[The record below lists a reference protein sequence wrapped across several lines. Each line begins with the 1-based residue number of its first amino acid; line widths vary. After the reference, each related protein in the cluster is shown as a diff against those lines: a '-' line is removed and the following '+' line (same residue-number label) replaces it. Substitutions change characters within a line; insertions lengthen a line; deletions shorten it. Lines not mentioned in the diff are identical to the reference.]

1 MWDNPRS
8 FVRRWPRMTQT
19 SLLWIGTCASAAVMV
34 LVGAGSWFYV
44 THHESV
50 SSSALSAEAEFEQL
64 RARFPGQQPL
74 IGIRR
79 DPLEGPAGS
88 KSAPPLHSFH
98 TVVLDTRG
106 GPRIVR
112 MTVPY
117 WFGRLFADRS
127 GQFRWLGKLTFLD
140 DTEFDPE
147 AIHLSLKQL
156 ERKGPGLIADL
167 RHAGGGQFIAW
178 VE

>member
-1 MWDNPRS
+1 
-8 FVRRWPRMTQT
+8 MTQT

-50 SSSALSAEAEFEQL
+50 SSAALSAEAEFAQL

-74 IGIRR
+74 IDIRR
-79 DPLEGPAGS
+79 DALEDPGGS
-88 KSAPPLHSFH
+88 KSVPPLHSFH
-98 TVVLDTRG
+98 TVVFDTRT

-117 WFGRLFADRS
+117 WFGRLFVDRS
-127 GQFRWLGKLTFLD
+127 GEFRWLGKLTFLD

-147 AIHLSLKQL
+147 AIHLSLRQL
-156 ERKGPGLIADL
+156 ERQGPGLIAYF
-167 RHAGGGQFIAW
+167 RHDGGGQFIAW